1 VVLKGLNDMFANLC
15 QFEIVCNDKDFRAM
29 LNVNETL
36 EGVHDGPG
44 PAKTVSLLRLAAK
57 D

>member
-1 VVLKGLNDMFANLC
+1 MLKGLNEMLANLC

-36 EGVHDGPG
+36 EGVHEGPG
-44 PAKTVSLLRLAAK
+44 PTKTVSLLRLAAK
-57 D
+57 E